1 MLFVFANFEKM
12 RPNVKEERALMQN
25 DEKRTDSALELK
37 SVGISPEEDEKAKS
51 IGRFA
56 LVLIGAAI
64 LIGFVVGFFF
74 FV

>member
-1 MLFVFANFEKM
+1 MFANFEKM